1 MGCPGLTLACRSRHD
16 PRMSSHPASTSLPSA
31 QPAASTHA
39 WRFALAWLFPLSV
52 GAAALNSPW
61 WAYAVGAA
69 IQIGMALVE
78 LLPKGR
84 HSPPAAN
91 WSPWFAWCVRM
102 HVPLQAALLGI
113 GLWMAQQQ
121 TATGM
126 GLLAVIALG
135 LGVGSV
141 TGSQG
146 ITFAHELGHSK
157 SKLDRT
163 LGWCLMASVNYGHFM
178 IEHFRGHHPRAAT
191 HADPASARRG
201 ETLWRFLPRTLSG
214 GLRSAWNLESQQLRT
229 LRKPWHKSPL
239 LWVTAAQGV
248 WLIAITAA
256 FGPLALVFWLVQS
269 AYAVFLLETINY
281 IEHYGLVRSD
291 ARGKREPFAMHHA
304 WNADHWLTN
313 SLIANLQRHSD
324 HHMHAWKPYATLEP
338 LPGPQLPTG
347 YAGCIWL
354 AAVPPLWF
362 KVMHARLD
370 RQADRHAA

>member
-1 MGCPGLTLACRSRHD
+1 MTQAAEGGSGLTLSADSRHD
-16 PRMSSHPASTSLPSA
+16 PSMQSSMPISPATSSNNRV
-31 QPAASTHA
+31 HA
-39 WRFALAWLFPLSV
+39 WRFAIAWMLPLSV
-52 GAAALNSPW
+52 GAAALHSPW
-61 WAYAVGAA
+61 WAYAVGTA

-78 LLPKGR
+78 LLPSGR
-84 HSPPAAN
+84 RSPTAAK
-91 WSPWFAWCVRM
+91 WSPWFAWCVRV

-113 GLWMAQQQ
+113 GLWTAQQQ
-121 TATGM
+121 SATGF

-135 LGVGSV
+135 IGVGSV

-157 SKLDRT
+157 SKLDRA

-178 IEHFRGHHPRAAT
+178 VEHFRGHHPRAAT

-214 GLRSAWNLESQQLRT
+214 GLRSAWNLERQQLRT
-229 LRKPWHKSPL
+229 LRRPWSKSPL
-239 LWVTAAQGV
+239 V
-248 WLIAITAA
+248 WITAGQVA
-256 FGPLALVFWLVQS
+256 WLVFLGVALGPLAVVFWVVQS

-291 ARGKREPFAMHHA
+291 ANGKREPFAVHHA

-324 HHMHAWKPYATLEP
+324 HHMHAWKPYATLEA

-362 KVMHARLD
+362 KVMHARLEKLKP
-370 RQADRHAA
+370 A

>member
-1 MGCPGLTLACRSRHD
+1 MTLAPQVRSGLTLHPGSRHD
-16 PRMSSHPASTSLPSA
+16 REMQSSMPLNSPVSPTVSV
-31 QPAASTHA
+31 HA
-39 WRFALAWLFPLSV
+39 WRFAIAWLLPISV
-52 GAAALNSPW
+52 GVAAFNSPW
-61 WAYAVGAA
+61 MAYAVGTA

-78 LLPKGR
+78 LLPSGR
-84 HSPPAAN
+84 RSPPAAK
-91 WSPWFAWCVRM
+91 WSPWFAWCVRV

-121 TATGM
+121 PATGL
-126 GLLAVIALG
+126 GWLAVVALG
-135 LGVGSV
+135 IGVGSV

-157 SKLDRT
+157 SKLDRF

-178 IEHFRGHHPRAAT
+178 VEHYRGHHPRAAT

-201 ETLWRFLPRTLSG
+201 ESLWRFLPRTLSG

-229 LRKPWHKSPL
+229 LRRSWSKSPL
-239 LWVTAAQGV
+239 LWVTTAQV
-248 WLIAITAA
+248 AWLVFLGAA
-256 FGPLALVFWLVQS
+256 FGPMAVVFWLVQS

-281 IEHYGLVRSD
+281 VEHYGLVRSD
-291 ARGKREPFAMHHA
+291 ANGKREPFGVHHA

-324 HHMHAWKPYATLEP
+324 HHMHAWKPYATLDP

-362 KVMHARLD
+362 KVMHARLEKL
-370 RQADRHAA
+370 AS